1 MSVSDLS
8 RIDFH
13 PLTFVDD
20 ADGVV
25 VGRSDAT
32 SYAVL
37 PADGAALLRRLA
49 EGTSPHEAA
58 AWYEAQFGESV
69 DMEDFIDTLRELG
82 FVRAAGERPA
92 EAARVRLQRLGAA
105 AFSPVAWL
113 CYAGLLTAAVLM
125 MVRHP
130 ELRPHARN
138 VFFTP
143 SLLLV
148 QLVVTLAQVPA
159 VGWHE
164 SFHVLAGRRLHIPT
178 RLGVGRRLYF
188 VVFEA
193 HIDGLLGVA
202 RRKRYLPFLAGMVAD
217 VLLFS
222 ALTLVA
228 QAGTWAGRLALA
240 VAYTVLLRLSWQ
252 FYVFLRTDLYFVFT
266 TLLGCTNLH
275 EVTSV
280 YLRGRLA
287 RLPGV
292 RPPTQ
297 PWSSWSPR
305 DRRVAPWFAA
315 LTVVGVGFL
324 LATTAFAVIPVVTD
338 FARRL
343 GTELARGTAG
353 GALFWDSLA
362 SVALLFV
369 QFGLPVLIQ
378 RGGGTGPRAPEG
390 ESA

>member
-1 MSVSDLS
+1 MAVSDLS
-8 RIDFH
+8 RIEFH

-49 EGTSPHEAA
+49 EGMPSDQAA
-58 AWYEAQFGESV
+58 AWYEAEFGESV
-69 DMEDFIDTLRELG
+69 DMDDFIDALRELG
-82 FVRAAGERPA
+82 FIRADGEQPA
-92 EAARVRLQRLGAA
+92 EAPQVRLRWLGAA
-105 AFSPVAWL
+105 VFSPVAWL
-113 CYAGLLTAAVLM
+113 CYAALLAACVLAM
-125 MVRHP
+125 ARNP

-148 QLVVTLAQVPA
+148 QLVLVLAQVPA
-159 VGWHE
+159 VAWHE
-164 SFHVLAGRRLHIPT
+164 SFHVLAGRRLRAPT
-178 RLGVGRRLYF
+178 RLGVGLRLYF
-188 VVFEA
+188 VVFES
-193 HIDGLLGVA
+193 HIDGLLAVP

-252 FYVFLRTDLYFVFT
+252 FYVFLKTDLYYVFT
-266 TLLGCTNLH
+266 TMLGCTNLH
-275 EVTSV
+275 EVTSA
-280 YLRGRLA
+280 YLRGRFA
-287 RLPGV
+287 WVPGV
-292 RPPTQ
+292 KPPTAD
-297 PWSSWSPR
+297 WSDWSPR
-305 DRRVAPWFAA
+305 DRQVAPWFA
-315 LTVVGVGFL
+315 LITVVGVGFL
-324 LATTAFAVIPVVTD
+324 LATTTLAVIPVLTD

-353 GALFWDSLA
+353 GALFWDSLG
-362 SVALLFV
+362 SLALLFI
-369 QFGLPVLIQ
+369 QFGLPVVIS
-378 RGGGTGPRAPEG
+378 RRAAAAPRAPEG